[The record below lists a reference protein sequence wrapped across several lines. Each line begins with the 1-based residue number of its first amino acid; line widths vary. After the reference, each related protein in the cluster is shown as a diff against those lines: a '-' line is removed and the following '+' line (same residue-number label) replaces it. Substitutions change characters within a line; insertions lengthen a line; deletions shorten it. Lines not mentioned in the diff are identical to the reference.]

1 MNILFLGD
9 VTGRTGRAAV
19 VRRLAGL
26 KKQYAVDFTVI
37 NGENAAHGKG
47 ITSSIYHE
55 LMDAGADVI
64 TLGNHMF
71 SKHEITEH
79 MDECPWLLRPGN
91 QFPLTP
97 GKAALVRECLG
108 HRIGVINLSGS
119 IFMDSISESPFMTME
134 RILKEMDADVILVDL
149 HAEATSEKELFFH
162 LFRDRLS
169 AVIGTHTH
177 VQTADEMVLDGC
189 AYISDVGMCG
199 PYLSIIGRDI
209 KEVTARMVKGERT
222 RYKPS
227 EAPAVI
233 CGVLITVGT
242 DGRAVSI
249 QRIQERPI

>member
-1 MNILFLGD
+1 
-9 VTGRTGRAAV
+9 
-19 VRRLAGL
+19 
-26 KKQYAVDFTVI
+26 
-37 NGENAAHGKG
+37 
-47 ITSSIYHE
+47 
-55 LMDAGADVI
+55 
-64 TLGNHMF
+64 
-71 SKHEITEH
+71 
-79 MDECPWLLRPGN
+79 
-91 QFPLTP
+91 
-97 GKAALVRECLG
+97 
-108 HRIGVINLSGS
+108 
-119 IFMDSISESPFMTME
+119 ME